1 MTEYVIL
8 LPGDEA
14 TWEQT
19 SPEDK
24 AAVYAKHEEFARTL
38 QARGHKITGGAE
50 LTHSRTAK
58 QVGKA
63 GDGSVTITDGPY
75 AETVEQ
81 LTGFYVVQSD
91 DLDDLLEVCGIL
103 ADAESVVEV
112 RAAVDSAG
120 QQGES

>member
-1 MTEYVIL
+1 M
-8 LPGDEA
+8 
-14 TWEQT
+14 
-19 SPEDK
+19 
-24 AAVYAKHEEFARTL
+24 
-38 QARGHKITGGAE
+38 
-50 LTHSRTAK
+50 
-58 QVGKA
+58 
-63 GDGSVTITDGPY
+63 TITDGPY